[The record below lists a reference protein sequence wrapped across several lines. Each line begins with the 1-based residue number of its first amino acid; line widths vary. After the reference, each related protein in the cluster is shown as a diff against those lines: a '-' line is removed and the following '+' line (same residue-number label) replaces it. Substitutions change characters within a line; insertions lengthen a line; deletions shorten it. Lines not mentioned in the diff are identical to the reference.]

1 MKTSK
6 WVAAL
11 SLIVSLFFIS
21 CGPTAYSVRTRPAE
35 PAYVRPAAPRA
46 GYIWVGDGYQW
57 SGGRYIYQP
66 GYWSAPRAGR
76 TYIPGSWNQGRRG
89 DVWIKGRWR

>member
-6 WVAAL
+6 WIVASSFIA
-11 SLIVSLFFIS
+11 SLLIIS
-21 CGPTAYSVRTRPAE
+21 CGPSTVAVHTRPNSPMYA
-35 PAYVRPAAPRA
+35 RPAAPRA
-46 GYIWVGDGYQW
+46 GYIWVGDDYRW

-66 GYWSAPRAGR
+66 GYWVAPRPGR
-76 TYIPGSWNQGRRG
+76 TYVPGYWNKSRRG